1 MVTFPKFAL
10 TRIDVLMRVV
20 AKKIPRKLWEKHA
33 DSDEQLKTWFKEA
46 SKAIWTSPNV
56 IKDEYP
62 IASVLRAGRGVFN
75 ICVISTD

>member
-1 MVTFPKFAL
+1 ML
-10 TRIDVLMRVV
+10 IRM
-20 AKKIPRKLWEKHA
+20 
-33 DSDEQLKTWFKEA
+33 SSLKTWFKEA

-62 IASVLRAGRGVFN
+62 IASVLKAGRGVFN